1 MTVDQLSE
9 RLEGLA
15 AGEVEVLTRAQF
27 EIAFRALASLSDK
40 KKAAI
45 TLGDWRRCGVIFIGT
60 DRTYVSFTRR
70 SARPQPTASFRDAPP
85 AP

>member
-15 AGEVEVLTRAQF
+15 AGEVEVLTRTAF
-27 EIAFRALASLSDK
+27 ETAFRALATLSDK

-60 DRTYVSFTRR
+60 DKTYVSFTRR
-70 SARPQPTASFRDAPP
+70 SPRPEPAASFRDA
-85 AP
+85 APSP